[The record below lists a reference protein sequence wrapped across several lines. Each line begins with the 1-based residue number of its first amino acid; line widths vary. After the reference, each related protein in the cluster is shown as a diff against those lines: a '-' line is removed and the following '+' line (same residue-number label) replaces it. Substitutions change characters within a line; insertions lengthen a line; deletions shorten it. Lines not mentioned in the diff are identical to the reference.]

1 VIDAIARDLRYAV
14 RWLRRSPGFTAV
26 AILSLGLGVGVN
38 TAMFSLV
45 DALLLR
51 PLPVAVGRAV
61 IVVLAGAGAGAVM
74 AALAAG
80 ALGAAL
86 YGIGAGDPV
95 AWVAAILTMTIAAAL
110 AGALPAFRAV
120 RVDPARTLRAE

>member
-14 RWLRRSPGFTAV
+14 RWLRRSPGFTAI
-26 AILSLGLGVGVN
+26 AILSLGLGVGVD

-45 DALLLR
+45 DAVLLR

-61 IVVLAGAGAGAVM
+61 IV
-74 AALAAG
+74 
-80 ALGAAL
+80 
-86 YGIGAGDPV
+86 
-95 AWVAAILTMTIAAAL
+95 AL